1 MRTRTDLFGISA
13 VCLFLVGCADAE
25 VSPMTDEQR
34 DSIQV
39 ITPDEVDYQPL
50 NPARGDASPR
60 AGVLWGDIRQNV
72 ASGVFLRF
80 AAGFTSPPHIHNIT
94 YRAVVITGEVHNDD
108 PEAARLWMG
117 PGSFWIQ
124 PAGEDHITAAP
135 PSSGATAFLE
145 ILEGPYLVQPS
156 QDAFENSERPINL
169 VPSNMVWMG
178 PDAFGWI
185 RPTPNQETQP
195 EATLLWGSL
204 EPGKPSATF
213 VKLPPSYSGTLHT
226 IDASLK
232 AVTIAGDV
240 LHEVLDVTESR
251 ALTPGGYFASADGV
265 PHSLTC
271 EAESHC
277 LIYVRTDGQFRL
289 E

>member
-1 MRTRTDLFGISA
+1 MTKATRGVSLLVCILLTSCTETSHTPLTDA
-13 VCLFLVGCADAE
+13 
-25 VSPMTDEQR
+25 QR

-39 ITPDEVDYQPL
+39 VTPDEVDYQPL

-94 YRAVVITGEVHNDD
+94 YRAVVISGEVHNDD

-135 PSSGATAFLE
+135 PNSGATAFLE

-156 QDAFENSERPINL
+156 RDAFENPERPINL
-169 VPSNMVWMG
+169 VPSNIVWIG
-178 PDAFGWI
+178 PDAFGWL
-185 RPTPNQETQP
+185 RSSANGGAQP

-204 EPGKPSATF
+204 EPGKSSATF
-213 VKLPPSYSGTLHT
+213 VKLPPNYSGTLHT
-226 IDASLK
+226 IGANLK
-232 AVTIAGDV
+232 AVTIEGDV
-240 LHEVLDVTESR
+240 RHEVVDVTESR
-251 ALTPGGYFASADGV
+251 PLTPGGYFASADGV

-271 EAESHC
+271 GAESHC
-277 LIYVRTDGQFRL
+277 LIYVRTEGQFRL